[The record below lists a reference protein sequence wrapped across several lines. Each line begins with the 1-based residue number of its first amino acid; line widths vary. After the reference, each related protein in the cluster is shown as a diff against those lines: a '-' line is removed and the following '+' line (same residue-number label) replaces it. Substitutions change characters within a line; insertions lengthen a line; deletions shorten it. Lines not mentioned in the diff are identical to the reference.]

1 MSQSIPLNQLESS
14 PSASFEQLGD
24 SYKGRITA
32 IEERQQTD
40 LNDGKPLTF
49 NDGTPR
55 MQYVITIEQS
65 DGETVQLYAKG
76 GKYKAD
82 EGSGEAMLAA
92 IGTAVRAAGAG
103 AVDVG
108 GDLAVAYTGNARLA
122 AGKSA
127 KLYTAQ
133 YRPPAPASIPASDLF
148 KDS

>member
-1 MSQSIPLNQLESS
+1 MSQSIPLSQLESS

-40 LNDGKPLTF
+40 LQGNLLAF

-55 MQYVITIEQS
+55 MQYVITIEQA

-127 KLYTAQ
+127 KLYQAA
-133 YRPPAPASIPASDLF
+133 YKPPPSASIPTSDLF

>member
-1 MSQSIPLNQLESS
+1 MSQSIPLSQLESS

-24 SYKGRITA
+24 SYKGRITG

-40 LNDGKPLTF
+40 LQGNPLAF

-55 MQYVITIEQS
+55 MQFVITVEQA